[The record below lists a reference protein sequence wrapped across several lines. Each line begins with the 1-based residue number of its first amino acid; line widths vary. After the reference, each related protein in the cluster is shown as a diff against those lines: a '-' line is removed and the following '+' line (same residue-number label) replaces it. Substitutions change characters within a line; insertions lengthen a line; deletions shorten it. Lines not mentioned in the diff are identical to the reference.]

1 MGTELLL
8 QAESTAMCERP
19 EAERMRTEIQ
29 TCVLSR
35 TWEVARDAFNW

>member
-1 MGTELLL
+1 MGMQLLL

-29 TCVLSR
+29 T
-35 TWEVARDAFNW
+35 